1 MWRHASSS
9 TSRKTLIGSIARM
22 RRHMSF
28 LNARGLE
35 AKYWCWEC
43 PEFISDLQKLT
54 WFCCHAAY
62 HRGIFL
68 VYGNDP
74 AAVDG
79 KTLPQRKLRQALD
92 GAVDIDLTFF

>member
-22 RRHMSF
+22 RRHTSF

-43 PEFISDLQKLT
+43 PLWSLSPICRSSPGS
-54 WFCCHAAY
+54 AATR
-62 HRGIFL
+62 HIIVESFL
-68 VYGNDP
+68 FMAMIRPLSTVERYRNENS
-74 AAVDG
+74 G
-79 KTLPQRKLRQALD
+79 KP
-92 GAVDIDLTFF
+92 